1 MLYLS
6 NDQYVI
12 IGGTFDMIKAHKYMK
27 RFTAISMIIALI
39 AVMMIPIVV
48 QAEEAERKVVRVG
61 WFESSYNFID
71 ENGRRSGYSYE
82 YQLKL
87 SDYNGWTY
95 EYVKGSWSDLMQKLI
110 NGEID
115 LMSDVSYTEE
125 RSELMLFPNLPM
137 GTEEYFLFCTPDNK
151 TISASD
157 FSTLNGKKVGVNKAS
172 FQEQLYK
179 DWAEENNVN
188 AELIE
193 VSTVEEESLEMLNN
207 GELDAYVTVDSFMDP
222 TEAVPLYKIG
232 SSDFFFAVN
241 KNRPDLLSDLNHAM
255 SRIQD
260 ENRFYNME
268 LYEKFLRD
276 TGANIGL
283 TEQETEWLESHG
295 TIKVGYH
302 DKFLPFCTADKETGD
317 LTGVLK
323 DYLDLASD
331 CITNVHIDFEAT
343 PYPTISD
350 ALEAVRNG
358 EIDCMFP
365 SIISGYEAEKEGV
378 ALTPSIL
385 ETQVYALVRS
395 SEPNLFEKE
404 GQIIAAVPE
413 GETNYESLLAEY
425 YPTWGRVYCKDIES
439 CLKAV
444 SERKADCFLL
454 SNYRYNNLSRLCE
467 KLRLAPISLG
477 LEKDFRFAVKRGNIE
492 LSFILA
498 KTAVIVPASS
508 VNASV
513 ARYMT
518 EDSKLD
524 VWDFLSDNIYV
535 VILIASLILFVILV
549 LLIMNIRAYKRA
561 KSLISATETDDL
573 TGLYNRKFF
582 FQYADRMY
590 HDHPD
595 TPMDAFVLNI
605 EQFHSVNALHGRE
618 LGDRILRTLGNGLHD
633 LAAEND
639 GIAGRFEADRFDV
652 YCRHVEDYR
661 KAFNKL
667 QASLDE
673 VAPNANIRLRMG
685 VMPWQKGLE
694 PVQLVDRARTA
705 CKMARGHYQ
714 EPLIVYDEKV
724 SNREG
729 YEQRLVNDLR
739 RALENHEFEI
749 FYQPKFDIQSEPAKL
764 VSAEALV
771 RWRHPE
777 LGLIPPF
784 DFIPLF
790 ERNGQIGLLDR
801 YVWAHAAEQI
811 AAWKKK
817 YGADIS
823 VSVNL
828 SRVDVFDPDLVDTLE
843 DILVRNDLDHSTV
856 HLEVTESA
864 YTENSDQVI
873 RVVETLRDKGYKIE
887 MDDFG
892 TGYSSLNMLS
902 DMPIDLLKMDRGFIR
917 NIEHEEKDIQLVALI
932 LDIAKNLNVPVIA
945 EGVETEEQIRLL
957 KGLGCAMVQGYYFS
971 KPLPADEFEKKYF
984 IK

>member
-1 MLYLS
+1 
-6 NDQYVI
+6 
-12 IGGTFDMIKAHKYMK
+12 MK
-27 RFTAISMIIALI
+27 I
-39 AVMMIPIVV
+39 AVICGGMSRERDVSISTGTNVARALRKRGHRVALMDLFLGDVS
-48 QAEEAERKVVRVG
+48 ALEDAEHLFTSEEA
-61 WFESSYNFID
+61 D
-71 ENGRRSGYSYE
+71 E
-82 YQLKL
+82 
-87 SDYNGWTY
+87 
-95 EYVKGSWSDLMQKLI
+95 
-110 NGEID
+110 
-115 LMSDVSYTEE
+115 
-125 RSELMLFPNLPM
+125 P
-137 GTEEYFLFCTPDNK
+137 YF
-151 TISASD
+151 
-157 FSTLNGKKVGVNKAS
+157 V
-172 FQEQLYK
+172 
-179 DWAEENNVN
+179 
-188 AELIE
+188 
-193 VSTVEEESLEMLNN
+193 
-207 GELDAYVTVDSFMDP
+207 
-222 TEAVPLYKIG
+222 
-232 SSDFFFAVN
+232 
-241 KNRPDLLSDLNHAM
+241 
-255 SRIQD
+255 
-260 ENRFYNME
+260 
-268 LYEKFLRD
+268 
-276 TGANIGL
+276 
-283 TEQETEWLESHG
+283 
-295 TIKVGYH
+295 
-302 DKFLPFCTADKETGD
+302 
-317 LTGVLK
+317 
-323 DYLDLASD
+323 
-331 CITNVHIDFEAT
+331 
-343 PYPTISD
+343 
-350 ALEAVRNG
+350 
-358 EIDCMFP
+358 
-365 SIISGYEAEKEGV
+365 AEKEPD
-378 ALTPSIL
+378 L
-385 ETQVYALVRS
+385 
-395 SEPNLFEKE
+395 
-404 GQIIAAVPE
+404 
-413 GETNYESLLAEY
+413 
-425 YPTWGRVYCKDIES
+425 D
-439 CLKAV
+439 
-444 SERKADCFLL
+444 
-454 SNYRYNNLSRLCE
+454 
-467 KLRLAPISLG
+467 
-477 LEKDFRFAVKRGNIE
+477 
-492 LSFILA
+492 
-498 KTAVIVPASS
+498 S
-508 VNASV
+508 V
-513 ARYMT
+513 
-518 EDSKLD
+518 
-524 VWDFLSDNIYV
+524 
-535 VILIASLILFVILV
+535 
-549 LLIMNIRAYKRA
+549 RA
-561 KSLISATETDDL
+561 KRSDG
-573 TGLYNRKFF
+573 GLLGPGVINVC
-582 FQYADRMY
+582 QAADI
-590 HDHPD
+590 
-595 TPMDAFVLNI
+595 AFL
-605 EQFHSVNALHGRE
+605 ALHGAE
-618 LGDRILRTLGNGLHD
+618 GENG
-633 LAAEND
+633 
-639 GIAGRFEADRFDV
+639 
-652 YCRHVEDYR
+652 
-661 KAFNKL
+661 KL
-667 QASLDE
+667 QACLDE

-739 RALENHEFEI
+739 RALEDHEFEI